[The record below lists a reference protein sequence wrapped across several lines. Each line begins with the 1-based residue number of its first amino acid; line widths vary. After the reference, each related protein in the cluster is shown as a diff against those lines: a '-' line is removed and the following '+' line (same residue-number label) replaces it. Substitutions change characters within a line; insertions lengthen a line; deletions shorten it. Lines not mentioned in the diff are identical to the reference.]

1 LKAIVRRS
9 GSMRKSAMLVIA
21 FAALFAVIAAS
32 AFAVWWNARTDQ
44 VNVAALHS
52 AHLERNAALASIRE
66 SIYLTGMLTRDYL
79 LEPDASRA
87 QQYIAQFSEIRA
99 KTEQSFQIL
108 DSPDLDAVQRAAL
121 QKLRQEFEVY
131 RDPTEVVLDWTPE
144 ERRAQRMQ
152 MLTERGR
159 RRDEVFA
166 LAQQVENLMTENFTR
181 EREHITSAEQAF
193 RFSLSWTAAIALV
206 LALGITFIT
215 LSRMMA
221 LERQSLAAE
230 SELRLLSGQIR
241 TTQEQERKYL
251 SRELHDQVGQMLTGL
266 RMELAALARMQSG
279 DSGEASLRI
288 TRAKDIVEQTL
299 GVVRNIAML
308 LRPSMLDDI
317 GLAPA
322 LTWLVKEVSRSSGIE
337 ISPEIDPLVD
347 SLPDAHR
354 TCIYRVV
361 QEALTNA
368 SRHSGARSIQLIL
381 RSDGP
386 WVHVSISDDGRGFDA
401 GAPKRRGLGL
411 LGMEERVREFG
422 GSTRISSSPG
432 RGTHIQIQL
441 PQPLRREEGIVEG
454 SDSGR
459 SRDRADRL
467 KASP

>member
-1 LKAIVRRS
+1 MV
-9 GSMRKSAMLVIA
+9 GSMRKSAMLVVA

-44 VNVAALHS
+44 VDVAALHQ

-87 QQYIAQFSEIRA
+87 PEYIEQFNSIRA
-99 KTEQSFQIL
+99 KTQQSFQAL
-108 DSPDLDAVQRAAL
+108 DSPDLDATQRSAL
-121 QKLRQEFEVY
+121 QKLRQEFEKY
-131 RDPTEVVLDWTPE
+131 WDPTEVVLDWTPE
-144 ERRAQRMQ
+144 ERRAQRRQ
-152 MLTERGR
+152 MLTQRVR

-181 EREHITSAEQAF
+181 ERERITSAEQSY
-193 RFSLSWTAAIALV
+193 RLSLGWTAAIALL
-206 LALGITFIT
+206 LALGITGIT
-215 LSRMMA
+215 LSRMIT
-221 LERQSLAAE
+221 LERQSQAAE

-241 TTQEQERKYL
+241 TAQEQERKYL

-266 RMELAALARMQSG
+266 RMELAALARNQSDG
-279 DSGEASLRI
+279 ASEVSRRI
-288 TRAKDIVEQTL
+288 TRGKEIVEETL
-299 GVVRNIAML
+299 GIVRNIAML
-308 LRPSMLDDI
+308 LRPSMLDDF

-322 LTWLVKEVSRSSGIE
+322 LAWLVKEVSRSSGIE
-337 ISPEIDPLVD
+337 ISSEIDPLVD
-347 SLPDAHR
+347 TLPDAHR

-368 SRHSGARSIQLIL
+368 SRHSGARTIRITLK
-381 RSDGP
+381 RDGE
-386 WVHVSISDDGRGFDA
+386 WVHVSISDDGRGFDPA
-401 GAPKRRGLGL
+401 TLNRKGLGL

-422 GSTRISSSPG
+422 GTTRISSSPG
-432 RGTHIQIQL
+432 RGTGIQIQL
-441 PQPLRREEGIVEG
+441 PQPEPQEEAIVEH